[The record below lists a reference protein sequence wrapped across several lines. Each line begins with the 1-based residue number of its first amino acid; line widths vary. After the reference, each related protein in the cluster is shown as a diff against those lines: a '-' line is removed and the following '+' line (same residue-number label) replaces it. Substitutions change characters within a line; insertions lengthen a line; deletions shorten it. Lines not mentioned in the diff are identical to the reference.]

1 MIKIIVHIDSIKNKR
16 PELNMYQYNNIK
28 IYKNFMMPDFSSP
41 LLVDTL
47 RMYHRFPVQTAIRT
61 ILAMLPYIKRG
72 VGSMLRSIVM

>member
-1 MIKIIVHIDSIKNKR
+1 MIKINDLSLTCI
-16 PELNMYQYNNIK
+16 NIT
-28 IYKNFMMPDFSSP
+28 KNFIMPDFSSP